1 MKTIIHKVK
10 FKASPKELFNLFLD
24 SKQHSQATGSK
35 ATVSSKIGGS
45 FSASDGYIRGKNLAI
60 IPGRMITQAWR
71 TSEFKDSDHDS
82 ILVLTFEKAPG
93 GTLLTMAHTAVPDHK
108 APDFNTGW
116 KKHYWNPIKKHLAK
130 AKK

>member
-24 SKQHSQATGSK
+24 SKKHSEATGRKAKVNSK
-35 ATVSSKIGGS
+35 VGGS
-45 FSASDGYIRGKNLAI
+45 FSAWDGYIRGKNLAI

-108 APDFNTGW
+108 APHFSAGW
-116 KKHYWNPIKKHLAK
+116 KKCYWTPIKKHLAK

>member
-1 MKTIIHKVK
+1 VKTIIHKVK

-24 SKQHSQATGSK
+24 SKKHSMATGGK
-35 ATVSSKIGGS
+35 AKVSAKVGGS
-45 FSASDGYIRGKNLAI
+45 FSAWDGYIRGKNLAI

-71 TSEFKDSDHDS
+71 TSEFKNSDYDS

-108 APDFNTGW
+108 APDFNSGW

-130 AKK
+130 SKK

>member
-24 SKQHSQATGSK
+24 SKQHSAGTGSK
-35 ATVSSKIGGS
+35 AKVSSKVGGS
-45 FSASDGYIRGKNLAI
+45 FSAWDGYIRGKNLAI

-93 GTLLTMAHTAVPDHK
+93 GTLLTMTHTAVPDHK
-108 APDFNTGW
+108 AADFNSGW
-116 KKHYWNPIKKHLAK
+116 KKSYWTPIKKHLAK
-130 AKK
+130 AKN